1 MKKLFL
7 LLPALLALSAPA
19 EVPVAPGATVEKL
32 SGGLKFT
39 EGPAAD
45 SHGNV
50 AFTDIPRNLI
60 LVWSV
65 DGKLSTLRENSG
77 GANGLWYDAQDRLLV
92 CEGGNRRL
100 TRTATDGTVEVL
112 ADQFEGKK
120 FNSPNDLWPD
130 PKGGVY
136 FTDPRYGKTDD
147 VEMSVRGV
155 YHVDAAGKVRR
166 VLDDLKNPNGVIGTP
181 DGKVL
186 YVGDNGGGITYKYD
200 IQPDGTLAGRVEF
213 AKGHADGFTLDDKG
227 NLYLTHEGV
236 DVVAP
241 DGTCLGRIEVP
252 ERPANVTFGGPAN
265 DELFIT
271 ARTGLYRVR
280 MAVKGA
286 Y

>member
-1 MKKLFL
+1 MKKLL
-7 LLPALLALSAPA
+7 HLLPALLSLPALAQ
-19 EVPVAPGATVEKL
+19 VPVAPGASVEKL
-32 SGGLKFT
+32 CGDFTFT

-45 SHGNV
+45 SRGNV

-65 DGKLSTLRENSG
+65 EGRLSTLRENSG
-77 GANGLWYDAQDRLLV
+77 AANGLWYDAQDRLLA
-92 CEGGNRRL
+92 CEGGHRRL
-100 TRTATDGTVEVL
+100 TRTAPDGTVDVL
-112 ADQFEGKK
+112 ADRFEGKK
-120 FNSPNDLWPD
+120 LNSPNDLWPD
-130 PKGGVY
+130 LKGGVY

-147 VEMSVRGV
+147 LEQPVRGV
-155 YHVDAAGKVRR
+155 YHVDAAGQIRR
-166 VLDDLKNPNGVIGTP
+166 VLDDLKNPNGIMGTP
-181 DGKVL
+181 DGRIL
-186 YVGDNGGGITYKYD
+186 YVGDNGGGITYKYA
-200 IQPDGTLAGRVEF
+200 IQSDGTLSDRAEFVRGR
-213 AKGHADGFTLDDKG
+213 ADGLTLDERG

-241 DGTCLGRIEVP
+241 DGTLLGRIEVP
-252 ERPANVTFGGPAN
+252 EHPANVTFGGPAN

>member
-1 MKKLFL
+1 MKKLLL
-7 LLPALLALSAPA
+7 LLPALLALSSRA
-19 EVPVAPGATVEKL
+19 EVPVAPGATIEKL
-32 SGGLKFT
+32 CGGLKFT

-45 SHGNV
+45 SRGNV

-77 GANGLWYDAQDRLLV
+77 GANGLWFDDRDRLLV
-92 CEGGNRRL
+92 CEEGNRRL
-100 TRTATDGTVEVL
+100 TRSTPDGKVEVL
-112 ADQFEGKK
+112 ADQFDGKK
-120 FNSPNDLWPD
+120 LNSPNDLWPD
-130 PKGGVY
+130 SKGGVY
-136 FTDPRYGKTDD
+136 FTDPRYGKADNL
-147 VEMSVRGV
+147 EQPVRGV
-155 YHVDAAGKVRR
+155 YHLDAAGKVRR
-166 VLDDLKNPNGVIGTP
+166 VLDDLKNPNGIIGTP

-186 YVGDNGGGITYKYD
+186 YVGDNAGGVTYKYS
-200 IQPDGTLAGRVEF
+200 IQPDGTLADRLEF

-241 DGTCLGRIEVP
+241 DGTSLGRIEVP